1 MADQVSIRR
10 NRIPEDDPVAT
21 ENPSYPVRSALAV
34 PLVED
39 EISIGALVVANKRGR
54 HPEFTAEDEE
64 LLNDL
69 ARQAVRALRTARQ
82 HEAEK
87 KVEEL
92 DALLA
97 VSREIT
103 ATLDLDKVM
112 QTIVNATAALI
123 AYDRCGIAIQEKGK
137 LRLGAISGAT
147 EVDRKDPDARR
158 MEELLQ
164 WVYLSGTDTAVTQ
177 TEDGEITADRP
188 ETEEKF
194 RALFQ
199 ETGLRSFFGV
209 LLKDE
214 EGKLGVLGF
223 ESTRAARLRRGNA
236 RPALDPRQPGD
247 RRRPQRPALPARSRW
262 PASGSRSSR
271 GSASLG
277 ADARSDAA
285 AWPSGIAVAVLALCI
300 LPWPLR
306 IAAPARVLPGRR
318 ASVTSLVDGVV
329 GDGPAPGG
337 RPRRGRAKSSPPSR
351 TRATRPSSPTPGRRW
366 RSRRAKWRAHE
377 RPATPGAVFDAA
389 SRRDEARARI
399 ALEDERLAQTRL
411 KAPAGGVIITPRIEE
426 RVGQLLPRGVEL
438 CVVAD
443 VKTLTAEVAIPESE
457 AGLVAAGQPATLKFN
472 PFPGRSFHGTVERV
486 GARVR
491 EEGDRALRDRRG
503 RDLEPRRRSS
513 RRACSAPAKVRVGTR
528 RVITA
533 LFRKPV
539 RYLWNKVWPLLP

>member
-1 MADQVSIRR
+1 MLEGEDDVILAATAVNENYDVESPPDAVGGALVGDVLADQESIRR

-21 ENPSYPVRSALAV
+21 ENPAYPVRSVLAV

-39 EISIGALVVANKRGR
+39 EISIGRARLANKRGR
-54 HPEFTAEDEE
+54 HPEFTGEDEE
-64 LLNDL
+64 LLHDL

-103 ATLDLDKVM
+103 STLDLDKVM

-123 AYDRCGIAIQEKGK
+123 AYDRCGIAIQEKGR

-223 ESTRAARLRRGNA
+223 ESTRAARLRRGDA
-236 RPALDPRQPGD
+236 GPALDPRQPGD
-247 RRRPQRPALPARSRW
+247 GRRPQRPALPQVPAGRLLEAAR
-262 PASGSRSSR
+262 SR

-277 ADARSDAA
+277 AIPKRRRRPG
-285 AWPSGIAVAVLALCI
+285 PSAIAVAVLALCH
-300 LPWPLR
+300 PPV
-306 IAAPARVLPGRR
+306 AAADRRRRPASCPGRR
-318 ASVTSLVDGVV
+318 ASVTV
-329 GDGPAPGG
+329 A
-337 RPRRGRAKSSPPSR
+337 RRRGRRRRSCAG
-351 TRATRPSSPTPGRRW
+351 RAT
-366 RSRRAKWRAHE
+366 
-377 RPATPGAVFDAA
+377 A
-389 SRRDEARARI
+389 SR
-399 ALEDERLAQTRL
+399 
-411 KAPAGGVIITPRIEE
+411 AGEVI
-426 RVGQLLPRGVEL
+426 
-438 CVVAD
+438 
-443 VKTLTAEVAIPESE
+443 
-457 AGLVAAGQPATLKFN
+457 ATLKDESYAADARRR
-472 PFPGRSFHGTVERV
+472 PV
-486 GARVR
+486 GA
-491 EEGDRALRDRRG
+491 GDRGERG
-503 RDLEPRRRSS
+503 RARTREAGDAGRGLRRRLAPRRSS
-513 RRACSAPAKVRVGTR
+513 GADRARGGAARADAAARRRPPA
-528 RVITA
+528 
-533 LFRKPV
+533 
-539 RYLWNKVWPLLP
+539 